1 MKVSL
6 NLKDI
11 NYSCFNMKTEW
22 QTMTCPGLLWTSGTG
37 KKSGGEAGLCM
48 ESTEGRLGW
57 KMLRALL
64 AGWLPGEHVGQSSH
78 ADNYHINESCSLER
92 LNQTHHFF

>member
-6 NLKDI
+6 NLNDI

-22 QTMTCPGLLWTSGTG
+22 QTMTCPGLPWTSGTG
-37 KKSGGEAGLCM
+37 KESGGEAGLCM
-48 ESTEGRLGW
+48 KSTEGRLGW
-57 KMLRALL
+57 KMLRTLL

-78 ADNYHINESCSLER
+78 AD
-92 LNQTHHFF
+92 T